1 MGGLLRAGSLKS
13 SRLNTSALRG
23 TLTRRDGKASALNTQ
38 ARICH
43 KLSVALGGPIDLELE
58 SFRRIRRG
66 LMFQLLPSRPTR
78 GISSIQGSTLATIL
92 VVVVTVGALYFG
104 REVLVPI
111 ALALLLSFV
120 LAPLVRRLQ
129 SWHFPRIAAVSIVGI
144 FAFSTIFGLGAFM
157 VSQVSQLANDL
168 PRYQSTLTDKIQSL
182 QGAVAGTGPLERAS
196 DVLKDLKKE
205 IDRSGSVP
213 PAEPS
218 LSGQV
223 QPSRP
228 IPVEVRQPD
237 PGALQVL
244 AALIEP
250 LIHPLTTTG
259 IVVIFVIFILLQ
271 QNDLR
276 NRLVRLAGAKDLHRT
291 TAALDDAGQRL
302 SRLFLTQLALNA
314 AFGFVIGSALWL
326 IGVPSAPLWGMLA
339 MIMRFVPYIGAL
351 ISAIFP
357 LVLAAA
363 VGPGWTMVLMTAAL
377 FLIAETLVGQAI
389 EPMIYGH
396 STGLSPVAV
405 ITAATFWTWLWGPIG
420 LILATPLTMCLVVLG
435 RHVDQLKFLEVMFGD
450 EPPLTP
456 AELIYQRMLARDPV
470 EAADQARVFL
480 KEKPLAAY
488 YDEILLEGLRLA
500 QADAQRGLLDDDRMH
515 RIRDAVA
522 EIVDDLATHTDV
534 IKLKIGP
541 AEEHSPLAQLETAE
555 TRAEEKTL
563 PARWRN
569 GKPVLCIPGPS
580 LLDEAVATM
589 VAHLVE
595 QRGVGAR
602 AEKIDALSISRI
614 LNWETKGVELICLC
628 YVEYATPAQIR
639 YAIRRIRRRIPE
651 VSILV
656 ALLGNAE
663 RFEDDETF
671 ADAEFVQQSLRETV
685 DKIMAVALKQTGDEI
700 SAAKPAAAHL

>member
-1 MGGLLRAGSLKS
+1 
-13 SRLNTSALRG
+13 
-23 TLTRRDGKASALNTQ
+23 
-38 ARICH
+38 
-43 KLSVALGGPIDLELE
+43 VA
-58 SFRRIRRG
+58 
-66 LMFQLLPSRPTR
+66 
-78 GISSIQGSTLATIL
+78 
-92 VVVVTVGALYFG
+92 
-104 REVLVPI
+104 
-111 ALALLLSFV
+111 
-120 LAPLVRRLQ
+120 
-129 SWHFPRIAAVSIVGI
+129 I
-144 FAFSTIFGLGAFM
+144 FAFATIFGFGAFM

-168 PRYQSTLTDKIQSL
+168 PRYQSTLTDKIQTL
-182 QGAVAGTGPLERAS
+182 QGVAAGAGPLERAS

-205 IDRSGSVP
+205 IDGPRSESP
-213 PAEPS
+213 P

-223 QPSRP
+223 QASRP

-276 NRLVRLAGAKDLHRT
+276 NRLVRLAGSKDLHRT

-302 SRLFLTQLALNA
+302 SRLFLTQLTLNA
-314 AFGFVIGSALWL
+314 AFGIVIGAALWL

-357 LVLAAA
+357 LILAAA
-363 VGPGWTMVLMTAAL
+363 VGSGWTMVLMTAAL
-377 FLIAETLVGQAI
+377 FLIAETVVGQAI

-435 RHVDQLKFLEVMFGD
+435 RHVDQLKFLEVMFGN

-456 AELIYQRMLARDPV
+456 AELIYQRMLARDAV

-480 KEKPLAAY
+480 KENSLAVY
-488 YDEILLEGLRLA
+488 YDEILLKGLRLA
-500 QADAQRGLLDDDRMH
+500 QVDAQRGLLDEDRMH

-522 EIVDDLATHTDV
+522 EIVDDLATHTDA
-534 IKLKIGP
+534 IKVHAVP
-541 AEEHSPLAQLETAE
+541 SEEDTPLAQLEKAE
-555 TRAEEKTL
+555 ARAEEKTL
-563 PARWRN
+563 PERWHN
-569 GKPVLCIPGPS
+569 GEPVLCIPGPS

-602 AEKIDALSISRI
+602 AEKSDALSMSRI
-614 LNWETKGVELICLC
+614 LNWETEGVELICLC
-628 YVEYATPAQIR
+628 YVEQATPAQIR
-639 YAIRRIRRRIPE
+639 YAIRRIRRRTPE

-656 ALLGNAE
+656 ALLGNPE
-663 RFEDDETF
+663 HFEDDETS
-671 ADAEFVQQSLRETV
+671 AGTEFVQQSLRETV
-685 DKIMAVALKQTGDEI
+685 DKIMAFALKQTGDEI
-700 SAAKPAAAHL
+700 SAAKPAAALAS